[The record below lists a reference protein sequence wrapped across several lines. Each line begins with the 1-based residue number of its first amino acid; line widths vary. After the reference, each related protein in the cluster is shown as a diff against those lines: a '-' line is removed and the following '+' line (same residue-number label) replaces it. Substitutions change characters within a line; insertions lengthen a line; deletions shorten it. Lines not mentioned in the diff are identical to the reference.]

1 MAYRRK
7 QGIQRSATFV
17 EDHRQASSGGSA
29 SPAIASPRATRFAD
43 DSRRPERPSPLAS
56 PAAPGDLT
64 LPSIGERLPAAPA
77 AAGAQA
83 QCDVEPSSPLQDPVT
98 HLYTSPT
105 CLNDEG
111 PKYDLELS
119 KKEHTKHG
127 FWGLL
132 AQKAKVMLDENG
144 TPRIQTSESRWSYD
158 RVRSSESQSPTA
170 RRGTLEGRL
179 DIGGKIKD
187 VLEKEGLAVADNTMS
202 GNSHGGVV
210 AAARKLHIRRKAC
223 SMDFRAAN
231 LTPASPSMSPMLAD
245 MESPQLKASRDVANA
260 MAAKV
265 KLLQRELKTLKAD
278 LAFSKERCAQLEEE
292 NRLLRDGNHDADE
305 DLIRRQLET
314 LLAEKTRLA
323 HENTVYAR
331 ENRFL
336 REIVDY
342 YQLNM
347 QDVVNLDDDD
357 DDIEEEDDDYD
368 VNADDVEL
376 EAEQYQDRRKCLPS
390 RLVLEEEEHQAADP
404 GAEPQSPTEQTE
416 SPRMLN
422 TNSGGGVTPDHE
434 SPRIL
439 NTNSGGGGT
448 PDRESPRILN
458 TNSGVTSDHE
468 SPRMLNTNSGGTP
481 DHEPPRMLNT
491 NSGVEIA
498 SESPRMLS
506 TNTGGN
512 TNESPRGYKDDGS
525 SPETTRDG

>member
-1 MAYRRK
+1 MK
-7 QGIQRSATFV
+7 
-17 EDHRQASSGGSA
+17 E
-29 SPAIASPRATRFAD
+29 
-43 DSRRPERPSPLAS
+43 E
-56 PAAPGDLT
+56 
-64 LPSIGERLPAAPA
+64 LPHWH
-77 AAGAQA
+77 
-83 QCDVEPSSPLQDPVT
+83 V
-98 HLYTSPT
+98 
-105 CLNDEG
+105 
-111 PKYDLELS
+111 
-119 KKEHTKHG
+119 
-127 FWGLL
+127 LL
-132 AQKAKVMLDENG
+132 DQ
-144 TPRIQTSESRWSYD
+144 
-158 RVRSSESQSPTA
+158 
-170 RRGTLEGRL
+170 
-179 DIGGKIKD
+179 
-187 VLEKEGLAVADNTMS
+187 
-202 GNSHGGVV
+202 
-210 AAARKLHIRRKAC
+210 
-223 SMDFRAAN
+223 
-231 LTPASPSMSPMLAD
+231 
-245 MESPQLKASRDVANA
+245 VANA

-305 DLIRRQLET
+305 DLVRARSTDRPRSATSGEYDGEVRSSTHTVCHSCRCSCYYQIRRQLET

-368 VNADDVEL
+368 VDADDVEL

-525 SPETTRDG
+525 SPETTRNG